1 MRLSIP
7 LDNRAKIVN
16 TVRVKLKVAVRSPEG
31 EVRTLEFEKTA
42 VSIGR
47 GAKNDLVVQDTAVS
61 QSHATI
67 IHNPRRG
74 IYELVD
80 VGSTNGTFMDGRRIE
95 TSVPI
100 DRPRIVILGSHQLL
114 IYPPEEDADK
124 GTVVMDLRQAQGKL
138 KDAMIETAM
147 YAPDEDET
155 LDFQAMRA
163 GSSRRPVEEA
173 PAASGGTQTRKPSAP
188 VSAPLVTL
196 EFVDGQYAGK
206 TIGKSVGKDGLVF
219 GRDVANQVIFKDPH
233 ISRGHFAVY
242 AGEKGFYLANLKPD
256 NPVDVDGRSVTH
268 DSVWLHNGSRVAC
281 HRECFHVRWEEKTP
295 PRDGGRPPE
304 AAPAP
309 ETAPGELGVVESALA
324 YGFRK
329 YLLTGDVNIGNYY
342 KLENLLLA
350 NLSPVQ
356 KWALVDMTKVRT
368 LDYPALASLIK
379 VLAEYTKIKGLIAFT
394 GVSPALVQIFQLV
407 NVDRYLRKFV
417 YADEHEAV
425 GALLASRK
433 G

>member
-1 MRLSIP
+1 M
-7 LDNRAKIVN
+7 
-16 TVRVKLKVAVRSPEG
+16 KLKVAVRSPGG
-31 EVRTLEFEKTA
+31 EVRTQEFEKSA
-42 VSIGR
+42 ISIGR
-47 GAKNDLVVQDTAVS
+47 GARNDLVIQDTSVS

-95 TSVPI
+95 TSIPI
-100 DRPRIVILGSHQLL
+100 DRPRFVVLGSHQLL
-114 IYPPEEDADK
+114 IYPPEEDVDK
-124 GTVVMDLRQAQGKL
+124 GTVVMNLKQAQGML

-147 YAPDEDET
+147 FAPDEDET

-163 GSSRRPVEEA
+163 GSSRRPASQA
-173 PAASGGTQTRKPSAP
+173 PPSSGSTQTHKPIAP

-196 EFVDGQYAGK
+196 EFIAGQYAGK
-206 TIGKSVGKDGLVF
+206 TLGQSVGKDGLVF
-219 GRDVANQVIFKDPH
+219 GRDVANQMIFKDPH
-233 ISRGHFAVY
+233 ISRSHFAVFS
-242 AGEKGFYLANLKPD
+242 GEKGFYLANLKPS
-256 NPVDVDGRSVTH
+256 NPVEVDGRSVTD
-268 DSVWLHNGSRVAC
+268 DSVWLHNGSQVAC
-281 HRECFHVRWEEKTP
+281 HQERFHVRWEDKTA
-295 PRDGGRPPE
+295 PRDAMRAAAPPE
-304 AAPAP
+304 SAA
-309 ETAPGELGVVESALA
+309 GELVVEESALS

-329 YLLTGDVNIGNYY
+329 YGLTGDLNIGNYY

-350 NLSPVQ
+350 NLSPLQ
-356 KWALVDMTKVRT
+356 KWALVDMTRVRT

-394 GVSPALVQIFQLV
+394 GISPALIQIFQLV

-417 YADEHEAV
+417 YTDEHEAV

>member
-1 MRLSIP
+1 M
-7 LDNRAKIVN
+7 KF
-16 TVRVKLKVAVRSPEG
+16 KVAVRSPEG

-47 GAKNDLVVQDTAVS
+47 GARNDLVIQDTAVS
-61 QSHATI
+61 QSHATL
-67 IHNPRRG
+67 IHNPRRA

-100 DRPRIVILGSHQLL
+100 DRPRIVVLGSHQLL
-114 IYPPEEDADK
+114 IYPPEEDMDK
-124 GTVVMDLRQAQGKL
+124 GTVVMDLKQAQGML
-138 KDAMIETAM
+138 KDALIETSM
-147 YAPDEDET
+147 FAPDEDET
-155 LDFQAMRA
+155 RDFRAARA
-163 GSSRRPVEEA
+163 GTSLRSAGEA
-173 PAASGGTQTRKPSAP
+173 PTPAISTQPHKPDAP

-196 EFVDGQYAGK
+196 EFIEGQYAGK
-206 TIGKSVGKDGLVF
+206 TFAQSVGKDGLVF

-233 ISRGHFAVY
+233 ISRSHFAVFS
-242 AGEKGFYLANLKPD
+242 GEKGFYLANLKQA
-256 NPVDVDGRSVTH
+256 NPVEVDGRNITD
-268 DSVWLHNGSRVAC
+268 DSVWLHNGSLVAC
-281 HRECFHVRWEEKTP
+281 HRERFHIRWEDNTP
-295 PRDGGRPPE
+295 PPDDLRDPAPPE
-304 AAPAP
+304 SAR
-309 ETAPGELGVVESALA
+309 GELVVAESALA

-329 YLLTGDVNIGNYY
+329 YRLTGDFNIGNYY

-356 KWALVDMTKVRT
+356 KWALVDMGRVRT
-368 LDYPALASLIK
+368 LDYPALASMIK

-394 GVSPALVQIFQLV
+394 GVSPALIQIFQLV

-417 YADEHEAV
+417 YADEQEAV